1 LNWRQKGP
9 VIGERLRMADAP
21 DHAGGPAVE
30 SLPAAVDVAIVGAG
44 VIGLSVGWRLA
55 AAGLSVALFERDE
68 AGAGAT
74 GAATGMLAAAT
85 ELEPG
90 GTELLALALESQ
102 RLWPDFRSELERET
116 GIDLDY
122 RDEGTLTVA
131 LGREEV
137 ARLRF
142 RHDLQKRAGL
152 TTQWLDG
159 AAARAL
165 EPGLRP
171 AVTAG
176 IFCPDDHQ
184 VDPRRLV
191 PALRRAVAARGA
203 RLIEQVP
210 VLALDIADGTVTGV
224 VTPEGVCRAPVV
236 ILANGAWAG
245 TRELTGDALAIP
257 VRPLKG
263 QALCLRANARTG
275 LPTHVVWT
283 EQVHLAPK
291 AGGRLVVGA
300 TVEECGFDRA
310 VTAGAAFALL
320 EGARRALPSI
330 EDMEI
335 EAVWT
340 GFRPTSDDDAP
351 ILGACAIAGLVLA
364 TGHHRNG
371 ILLAPGTAQA
381 IHDLVPAGAMT
392 GAGARLGLD
401 RFARGRALQHQEK
414 LDAAQR

>member
-1 LNWRQKGP
+1 
-9 VIGERLRMADAP
+9 MADAP

-30 SLPAAVDVAIVGAG
+30 GQPRAVDVAIVGAG
-44 VIGLSVGWRLA
+44 VIGLAIGWRLA
-55 AAGLSVALFERDE
+55 AAGLAVALFERDE

-85 ELEPG
+85 EHEPG
-90 GTELLALALESQ
+90 GDDLLALSLESQ
-102 RLWPDFRSELERET
+102 RLWPRFRAELEGDT

-122 RDEGTLTVA
+122 RDDGTLTVA

-137 ARLRF
+137 ERLRF
-142 RHDLQKRAGL
+142 RHELQVRAGL
-152 TTQWLDG
+152 AARWLDG

-165 EPGLRP
+165 EPALRP

-176 IFCPDDHQ
+176 VFCPDDHQ

-191 PALRRAVAARGA
+191 PALRRALAAQGG
-203 RLIEQVP
+203 RLVEQVP
-210 VLALDIADGTVTGV
+210 VFSLEIEGGRVTGV
-224 VTPEGVCRAPVV
+224 VTPEGLCRAATVV
-236 ILANGAWAG
+236 LATGAWAG
-245 TRELTGDALAIP
+245 TRELAGDALALP

-263 QALCLRANARTG
+263 QALGLRANARTG

-300 TVEECGFDRA
+300 TVEECGFDPA
-310 VTAGAAFALL
+310 VTAGAVFALL

-351 ILGACAIAGLVLA
+351 ILGTGGLPGLVLA

-381 IHDLVPAGAMT
+381 IHDLVTTGAMSAT
-392 GAGARLGLD
+392 ASRFGLG
-401 RFARGRALQHQEK
+401 RFDAPRASQHQETRN
-414 LDAAQR
+414 AAQR

>member
-1 LNWRQKGP
+1 MSWRQKSP

-30 SLPAAVDVAIVGAG
+30 SQPASVNVAIVGAG
-44 VIGLSVGWRLA
+44 VIGLSLGWRLV

-102 RLWPDFRSELERET
+102 RLWPQFRAELEAET
-116 GIDLDY
+116 EIDLDY

-152 TTQWLDG
+152 SVRWLDG

-184 VDPRRLV
+184 VDPRQLV
-191 PALRRAVAARGA
+191 PALRRAIAARGA

-210 VLALDIADGTVTGV
+210 VLGLDIEGGKVNGV
-224 VTPEGVCRAPVV
+224 VTPEGLCRAATV

-245 TRELTGDALAIP
+245 TRELAGDALTIP

-310 VTAGAAFALL
+310 VTAGAVFALL

-351 ILGACAIAGLVLA
+351 ILGGCAIAGLVLA

-381 IHDLVPAGAMT
+381 IHDLVTTGAMT
-392 GAGARLGLD
+392 GAGANFGLD
-401 RFARGRALQHQEK
+401 RFAPVRASQHQETI
-414 LDAAQR
+414 DAAQR